1 MVQNRGVWRL
11 ITLNHPI
18 LLQHLVDF
26 FPLVFPFV
34 KKTILD
40 GRYLTV
46 WFSGFFDWFDW
57 FLFQFL
63 FPLFQLL
70 NVNRQFQSSFVL
82 LQVHYREGSCR
93 KV

>member
-40 GRYLTV
+40 DSYLTV
-46 WFSGFFDWFDW
+46 WFSGFSTG
-57 FLFQFL
+57 LM
-63 FPLFQLL
+63 
-70 NVNRQFQSSFVL
+70 VFVSIF
-82 LQVHYREGSCR
+82 VSI
-93 KV
+93 VSIT